1 MLETRGPCLA
11 SLPRTVKPGLATN
24 GSSPAE
30 REVLLSTARPSP
42 FPSNGLD
49 LMIEAVII
57 IGAVVVLAVTKS
69 KKGKSFS

>member
-1 MLETRGPCLA
+1 KKTRLLNER
-11 SLPRTVKPGLATN
+11 S
-24 GSSPAE
+24 SSP
-30 REVLLSTARPSP
+30 TARPSP

>member
-1 MLETRGPCLA
+1 MYRQARLGNQRKKTRLLNER
-11 SLPRTVKPGLATN
+11 S
-24 GSSPAE
+24 SSP
-30 REVLLSTARPSP
+30 TARPSP